1 VIIVIRVAG
10 CDCDG
15 ECRVVS
21 DTSWRPRI
29 AEAVFIRGRS
39 VQCRDEGLERLA
51 VAAAT
56 SGRAGPTWT
65 EGTESIRFLAMI
77 DHFSREQGTHTAWHF
92 IKLQFVI

>member
-1 VIIVIRVAG
+1 MIRVAG

-21 DTSWRPRI
+21 DTSWRPQI

-51 VAAAT
+51 VASAT

-65 EGTESIRFLAMI
+65 EGTESIRFLAK
-77 DHFSREQGTHTAWHF
+77 D
-92 IKLQFVI
+92 